1 MLIWCKF
8 NLDFNKEIN
17 MKLKLNKKSMKK
29 LTKPSQE
36 LTPNQTPQI
45 GGGASIQECYTG
57 YFGTYWPTCVVG
69 K

>member
-1 MLIWCKF
+1 
-8 NLDFNKEIN
+8 

-36 LTPNQTPQI
+36 LGLNQTPKV
-45 GGGASIQECYTG
+45 GGGDASINDCYTG
-57 YFGTYWPTCVVG
+57 YNGTYWPTCVVA

>member
-1 MLIWCKF
+1 
-8 NLDFNKEIN
+8 